1 MLRVHNRSVEG
12 ADLRGL
18 GDTMPTCRMCTQN
31 YPLNQFVSGNG
42 PRYQVCVRCAV
53 ENDLAE
59 RDDTPQ
65 LYSDE
70 LVRARFSLFTRR
82 YRIWFFVLFGWTL
95 YFSIGRGIEVW
106 STILFLV
113 LLLCTLTAPVIHFL
127 GSTRFNAELA
137 KLTP

>member
-1 MLRVHNRSVEG
+1 MLRLYNRSVEG

-18 GDTMPTCRMCTQN
+18 TYTMPTCRMCTQN

>member
-1 MLRVHNRSVEG
+1 
-12 ADLRGL
+12 
-18 GDTMPTCRMCTQN
+18 MPTCRVCTQN

-53 ENDLAE
+53 ENDLADSE
-59 RDDTPQ
+59 DTPQ

-70 LVRARFSLFTRR
+70 IVRARFSLFTRR
-82 YRIWFFVLFGWTL
+82 YRMWFFVFFGWTL
-95 YFSIGRGIEVW
+95 YFSVGRGIELW
-106 STILFLV
+106 STALFLV
-113 LLLCTLTAPVIHFL
+113 LLLCTLAAPVLHYL

>member
-1 MLRVHNRSVEG
+1 
-12 ADLRGL
+12 
-18 GDTMPTCRMCTQN
+18 MPTCRVCTQN

-53 ENDLAE
+53 ENDLADSE
-59 RDDTPQ
+59 DTPQ

-70 LVRARFSLFTRR
+70 IVRARFSLFTRR
-82 YRIWFFVLFGWTL
+82 YRMCFFVFFGWTL
-95 YFSIGRGIEVW
+95 YFSVGRGIELW
-106 STILFLV
+106 STALFLV
-113 LLLCTLTAPVIHFL
+113 LLLCTLAAPVLHYL

>member
-1 MLRVHNRSVEG
+1 MFRPYNRSVEG
-12 ADLRGL
+12 ADLRGR

-31 YPLNQFVSGNG
+31 YPRNQFVTGNG

-106 STILFLV
+106 STILFFV
-113 LLLCTLTAPVIHFL
+113 LLLCTIAAPLLHFL

>member
-1 MLRVHNRSVEG
+1 M
-12 ADLRGL
+12 
-18 GDTMPTCRMCTQN
+18 
-31 YPLNQFVSGNG
+31 
-42 PRYQVCVRCAV
+42 RCAV
-53 ENDLAE
+53 ENDLAD

-82 YRIWFFVLFGWTL
+82 YRLWVFVLFGWIL
-95 YFSIGRGIEVW
+95 YLSFGRGIELW
-106 STILFLV
+106 SNILFLV
-113 LLLCTLTAPVIHFL
+113 LLLCTFAAPVLHYL